1 VKENIVV
8 LKRSRLVAVKQLTV
22 VGLDPAT
29 QDMAIGNRFESKLSA
44 GLFSA
49 RIKKRTYL
57 NSISLK
63 YTLVL

>member
-49 RIKKRTYL
+49 RIKKEP
-57 NSISLK
+57 I
-63 YTLVL
+63 